1 LHERM
6 LAKFRYEV
14 MNDEIL
20 ITASSFFHTARV
32 AFWWASLYAPFPPS
46 NGRVPGRCARPKF

>member
-1 LHERM
+1 
-6 LAKFRYEV
+6 

-32 AFWWASLYAPFPPS
+32 AFWWVSLMPLFLHPMA
-46 NGRVPGRCARPKF
+46 GCRQVRPAKFLEKTP